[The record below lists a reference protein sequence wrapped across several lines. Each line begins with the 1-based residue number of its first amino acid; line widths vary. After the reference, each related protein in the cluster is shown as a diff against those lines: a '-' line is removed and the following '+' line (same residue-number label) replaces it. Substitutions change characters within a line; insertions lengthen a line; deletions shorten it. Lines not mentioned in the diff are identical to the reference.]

1 MKNTM
6 PNERIVNFY
15 KKYFT
20 EMREELIAG
29 EELTLIPDDDFP
41 EEDEEVIEYLEFN
54 CIQFSNEAIVDMI
67 DSEVE

>member
-1 MKNTM
+1 M

-29 EELTLIPDDDFP
+29 EELTLIPDDNFS
-41 EEDEEVIEYLEFN
+41 EEDHEVILYLEFN
-54 CIQFSNEAIVDMI
+54 CIMYSNEEILEMI
-67 DSEVE
+67 NS

>member
-1 MKNTM
+1 MKNTVS
-6 PNERIVNFY
+6 NERVVNFY

-29 EELTLIPDDDFP
+29 EELTLIPDDNFP
-41 EEDEEVIEYLEFN
+41 DEDNEVIDYLEFN